1 MSALMALSKRNM
13 NVILLYIHI
22 YTLSAGINITTHA
35 QLMRISNNYNTNI
48 IRQRYLSSKMTLL
61 CLFYCF
67 LFQVFL

>member
-13 NVILLYIHI
+13 NAILPYIHI